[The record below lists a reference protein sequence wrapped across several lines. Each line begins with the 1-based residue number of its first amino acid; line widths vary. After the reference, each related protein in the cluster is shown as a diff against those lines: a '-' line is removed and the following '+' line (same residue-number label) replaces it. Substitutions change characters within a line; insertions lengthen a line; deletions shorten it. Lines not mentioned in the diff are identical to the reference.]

1 MSSGSDYGPSIA
13 GALYPCKCSRVVV
26 VLAIWIALVAAIT
39 LRLIAIAPRDPGR
52 RRTTSVLSLSLLAI
66 GVIGFVAAAPVEEG
80 PDEPEWLGTLIAG
93 AFASL
98 LLAVVPALT
107 GFYREEGKLA
117 GLALGLSSA
126 LPAAIVVGYIACFV
140 TRDCFD

>member
-1 MSSGSDYGPSIA
+1 MASVSLEPYTRASVSGVA
-13 GALYPCKCSRVVV
+13 VE
-26 VLAIWIALVAAIT
+26 LAIWIAVVAAIT
-39 LRLIAIAPRDPGR
+39 LRLIVIAPRDPGR
-52 RRTTSVLSLSLLAI
+52 RRTSAVLSLSLLAI

-98 LLAVVPALT
+98 LLALVPGLA

-126 LPAAIVVGYIACFV
+126 LPAAIIVGYIACLV
-140 TRDCFD
+140 TGDCFD